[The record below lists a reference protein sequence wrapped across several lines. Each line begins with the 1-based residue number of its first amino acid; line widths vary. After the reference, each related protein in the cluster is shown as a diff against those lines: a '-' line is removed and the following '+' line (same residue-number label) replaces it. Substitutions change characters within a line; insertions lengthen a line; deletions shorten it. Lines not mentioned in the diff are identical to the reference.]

1 MVCKVTTDHARV
13 FLTHM
18 SVNGAKLGE
27 KPVFFSNTSLTA
39 AAMTSC
45 EHVTIRVRAHENVF
59 SANR

>member
-18 SVNGAKLGE
+18 YVNGAKLGA

-39 AAMTSC
+39 AAAAS
-45 EHVTIRVRAHENVF
+45 HVTIRVRAHENVF